1 MLYTNT
7 STRYLSVRSSMYIDR
22 HTHTWDGQREDV
34 HQKSIYARRDW
45 LSIAV
50 MKGVGKGG
58 SSLRGI

>member
-1 MLYTNT
+1 M
-7 STRYLSVRSSMYIDR
+7 RSSMYIDR
-22 HTHTWDGQREDV
+22 HTHTHTWDGQREDV